1 MTPAQIVSQRKAQ
14 VEASL
19 AESIQQVLE
28 DAAEKGGVTLS
39 PVSVAGQVMPELV
52 ALCWHYLSSHPG
64 FNTSGENVMGEEFI
78 SLPR

>member
-1 MTPAQIVSQRKAQ
+1 MTPSQVIPRRKAQ
-14 VEASL
+14 VESSL
-19 AESIQQVLE
+19 IGAIQQVLE

>member
-1 MTPAQIVSQRKAQ
+1 MTPSQVISQRKAQ

-19 AESIQQVLE
+19 IGAIQLALE

-39 PVSVAGQVMPELV
+39 PVAVAGQVMPELV

-64 FNTSGENVMGEEFI
+64 FNTCGQNAMGEEFI